1 MQHESLSR
9 RERQIMNVIYAAGS
23 ADVQH
28 VVDALADPPS
38 YTSVRTTLRLLE
50 GKGHLKHHQEGQRY
64 IYKPTVPREKAR
76 SAALHQVVSTFF
88 ENSAEQ
94 TVAALLDLGA
104 RDLSEE
110 QLDRL
115 AKMIEQARKEGR

>member
-1 MQHESLSR
+1 MQDESLSR

-38 YTSVRTTLRLLE
+38 YTSVRTTLGLLE
-50 GKGHLKHHQEGQRY
+50 GKGHLKHHKEGQRY

-104 RDLSEE
+104 RDLSDE